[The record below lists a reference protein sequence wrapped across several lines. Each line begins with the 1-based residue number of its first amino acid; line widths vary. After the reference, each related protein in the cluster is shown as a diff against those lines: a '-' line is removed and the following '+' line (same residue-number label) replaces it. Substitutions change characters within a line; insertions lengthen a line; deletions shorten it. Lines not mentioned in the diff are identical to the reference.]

1 MKKSQYI
8 KQRRISQRNLDRI
21 MCKNIIYHIIVILI
35 MMTIA
40 LFTMPKQNKV
50 INNTKLVYES
60 EGLDFINN
68 G

>member
-1 MKKSQYI
+1 MKQTA

-40 LFTMPKQNKV
+40 LFMMPEQNNV
-50 INNTKLVYES
+50 INNTKLIYES

>member
-1 MKKSQYI
+1 MKQTA

-40 LFTMPKQNKV
+40 LFMMPEQNNV

>member
-1 MKKSQYI
+1 MKQI
-8 KQRRISQRNLDRI
+8 AKQRRIIQRNLDRI

-40 LFTMPKQNKV
+40 LFMMPKQNNV

>member
-1 MKKSQYI
+1 MKQTA

-40 LFTMPKQNKV
+40 LFMMPAQNNV

-60 EGLDFINN
+60 EGLNFINN

>member
-1 MKKSQYI
+1 MKQAA
-8 KQRRISQRNLDRI
+8 KQRRISQRNLDRV

>member
-1 MKKSQYI
+1 MKQTA

-40 LFTMPKQNKV
+40 LFMIPKQNNV

>member
-1 MKKSQYI
+1 MKQAA

-21 MCKNIIYHIIVILI
+21 MRKNIIYHIIVILI

-40 LFTMPKQNKV
+40 LFTMPKQNNV